1 MPDAAHACRAVL
13 EGREV
18 PYVVR
23 RSARR
28 RSVGLKVDASG
39 LSVSLP
45 TRFPLAN
52 LEPILQRKA
61 RWIVEKLDLYHREA
75 QTAPPDLGDGG
86 EILWLGRALPIRHHA
101 GRAAVG
107 DGEILLAE
115 KDASASALARLMQR
129 EARRHFAARV
139 VHWSDRLGL
148 HPAGL
153 ALSGAQKRWGSCSAR
168 GVVRLNWR
176 LMQAPEAVIDYVVIH
191 ELCHLEELNHSERF
205 WALVEAA
212 CPDWR
217 AQRAFL
223 KREGY
228 KYFAW

>member
-18 PYVVR
+18 AYVVR
-23 RSARR
+23 RSAKR
-28 RSVGLKVDASG
+28 RSVGLKVDAAG

-45 TRFPLAN
+45 TRFPLAQ

-75 QTAPPDLGDGG
+75 QTAPPDFGDGG
-86 EILWLGRALPIRHHA
+86 EILWLGRPLTIRHHA
-101 GRAAVG
+101 GRATV
-107 DGEILLAE
+107 DGEAIWLPSH
-115 KDASASALARLMQR
+115 DASAAVLARLMQR

-139 VHWSDRLGL
+139 AHWSERIGL
-148 HPAGL
+148 HPASL
-153 ALSGAQKRWGSCSAR
+153 ALSGAQKRWGSCSAQ

-217 AQRAFL
+217 TQRAFL